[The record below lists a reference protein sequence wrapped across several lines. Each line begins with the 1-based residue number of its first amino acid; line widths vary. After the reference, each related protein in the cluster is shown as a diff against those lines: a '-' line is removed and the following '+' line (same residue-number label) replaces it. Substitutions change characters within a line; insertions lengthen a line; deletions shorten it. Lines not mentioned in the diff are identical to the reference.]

1 MSLADMFNY
10 RDTERQL
17 RDARIDNS
25 RLEDELSQCKKDLSK
40 SRSTVSMQSH
50 KIDELNKKIDDLEN
64 LIHTHAPLFDSNL
77 ILDAS
82 TFEAQQKV
90 WSIWNS
96 IDDDDYSRSIRQ
108 ERACEARF
116 TPLEVN
122 PNNGIGHFRG
132 IDEDYTTSLK
142 QCTCMD
148 FQRRLRPCKHMYR
161 LAYEL
166 DVFMLDSHVDY
177 VPEPQK
183 IMHKKRLKYLMQTLS
198 SRCLEYLDE
207 LKYDHVIVAKRSDV
221 APMLSLG
228 IVIIC
233 PDKFPLLDSYKK
245 DELLSLIPSNS
256 DIKRSCKKVEL
267 IEQILASCP
276 DLISELERL
285 TIPIQLSPYVEHLRN
300 YI

>member
-1 MSLADMFNY
+1 MSLTDMFNY
-10 RDTERQL
+10 KDTERQL
-17 RDARIDNS
+17 RNAHIDIS

-50 KIDELNKKIDDLEN
+50 KIDELNKKIDNLEN

-77 ILDAS
+77 IFDS
-82 TFEAQQKV
+82 SSFEAQQKL
-90 WSIWNS
+90 WAAWNN
-96 IDDDDYSRSIRQ
+96 IEDDDYSRCVRQ

-116 TPLEVN
+116 TPLEIN

-166 DVFMLDSHVDY
+166 DVFMLDLHVDY

-183 IMHKKRLKYLMQTLS
+183 IMYRGHFKYIMQTLS
-198 SRCLEYLDE
+198 SRCLEYLNE
-207 LKYDHVIVAKRSDV
+207 LKHNHVIVVKRSDV
-221 APMLSLG
+221 ASMLSLG
-228 IVIIC
+228 IVNIC
-233 PDKFPLLDSYKK
+233 PDKYPLLDSYRK
-245 DELLSLIPSNS
+245 DELLSLIPQDR
-256 DIKRSCKKVEL
+256 DIKRNCKKVEL

-276 DLISELERL
+276 DLISELEKL